1 MHCKAMTPQNVV
13 SAPASAAASCA
24 MLMPTNPPGSRYDGR
39 DAGEEDRWNQ
49 PQCGE
54 EEREE
59 LCEREQAPGNEGP
72 RRYGKGAEDSGVTPV
87 GERVLPDHDRDES
100 GRDHGERQ
108 QHETIGGNG
117 RAERSGLVPE
127 TRVFLDEDTGE
138 RQGGRGYE
146 DDAPDHELYLR
157 KARRHEVAL
166 EQPDEERP
174 GEEPD
179 LSHSV
184 VSGSGIRDQDD
195 PALGVR
201 CSALAGTAGKL

>member
-1 MHCKAMTPQNVV
+1 MPEKNTDGMSPNVAKK
-13 SAPASAAASCA
+13 SEKSCASASRRPVTKAA
-24 MLMPTNPPGSRYDGR
+24 
-39 DAGEEDRWNQ
+39 
-49 PQCGE
+49 
-54 EEREE
+54 
-59 LCEREQAPGNEGP
+59 
-72 RRYGKGAEDSGVTPV
+72 RRYWEGAEDSGVTPV

-100 GRDHGERQ
+100 GCDHGERQ

-117 RAERSGLVPE
+117 WAERSGLVPE

-184 VSGSGIRDQDD
+184 VSGSGIRD
-195 PALGVR
+195 PGSGARRSVLGAR
-201 CSALAGTAGKL
+201 GNLWNL